1 MAFDLY
7 LGNEREFI
15 GIHEE
20 ILFSLINEND
30 LYPNLNW
37 LWENYYD
44 SPLIHAARANDIVHE
59 LIKLRNEISNKSQYN
74 QVKNTIDRIMPFLS
88 KAYIESKQIECASD

>member
-7 LGNEREFI
+7 LENEKAFI
-15 GIHEE
+15 DFHEE
-20 ILFSLINEND
+20 VLFSLINEND

-37 LWENYYD
+37 LWENYYN
-44 SPLIHAARANDIVHE
+44 SPLIHSARANDIVHE
-59 LIKLRNEISNKSQYN
+59 LIKLRNEISNKNQYI

-88 KAYIESKQIECASD
+88 KAYKKNKQIECSSD